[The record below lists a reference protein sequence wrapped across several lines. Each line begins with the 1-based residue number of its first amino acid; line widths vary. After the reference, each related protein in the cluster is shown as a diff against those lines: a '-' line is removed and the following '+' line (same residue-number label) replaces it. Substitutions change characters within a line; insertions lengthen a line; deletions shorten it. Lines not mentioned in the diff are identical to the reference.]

1 MSALLEIK
9 DLSVSYG
16 PIRAVRDV
24 SLDVQAGE
32 IVTVIGANCAGKT
45 SILRAISGI
54 VRPSGGR
61 IVFAGRDI
69 TRSAPHRIVAA
80 GIAQVPEGRM
90 VFATLSVLENL
101 QIATAAR
108 RSPRG
113 IEGAMTRVF
122 DLFPRLSERR
132 HQLSGTLSGGEQ
144 QMLAIG
150 RALMAEPRLMLLDEP
165 SMGLA
170 PNLITEIFRVIRQ
183 LQASGTTVLLVEQN
197 ASMALAVAS
206 RGYVLDGG
214 AITMTGSGADL
225 LGNPDVQRAY
235 LGS

>member
-1 MSALLEIK
+1 MSALLSVEG
-9 DLSVSYG
+9 LSVSYG

-24 SLDVQAGE
+24 SFAVQSGE
-32 IVTVIGANCAGKT
+32 IVTIIGANCAGKT

-54 VRPSGGR
+54 VRSSGGR
-61 IVFAGRDI
+61 IVYDGRDI
-69 TRSAPHRIVAA
+69 THLAPHRIVAA

-90 VFATLSVLENL
+90 VFATLTVSENL
-101 QIATAAR
+101 QIATAAGR
-108 RSPRG
+108 RPKG
-113 IEGAMTRVF
+113 AEGTLEQVF
-122 DLFPRLSERR
+122 DLFPRLAERR
-132 HQLSGTLSGGEQ
+132 HQLAGTLSGGEQ

-150 RALMAEPRLMLLDEP
+150 RALMADPRLMLLDEP

-183 LQASGTTVLLVEQN
+183 LQANGTTVLLVEQN
-197 ASMALAVAS
+197 ARLALGAAS

-214 AITMTGSGADL
+214 AISATGTGAEL
-225 LGNPDVQRAY
+225 LHDPEVQRAY